1 MQIYFINSDTFL
13 KNADS
18 GFLDEYLEGRE
29 FKCEKRRI
37 EFGLGRFLL
46 KYVLKTQYGI
56 KNPQII
62 LKNKKPSLENDEIQF
77 SLSHT
82 RNIVLAAFD
91 EIPVGADI
99 EVMKERNFD
108 MIYRFWKKTSKSV
121 DKTEFYREWTQY
133 EAKIK
138 LQQESS
144 ANFNAEMFNNLMLG
158 ICSANPE
165 PILPRLEI
173 FELNPPQNAPS
184 VNKYPLS
191 SLKNPQVCSF

>member
-62 LKNKKPSLENDEIQF
+62 LKNKKPSLENDEI
-77 SLSHT
+77 
-82 RNIVLAAFD
+82 
-91 EIPVGADI
+91 
-99 EVMKERNFD
+99 
-108 MIYRFWKKTSKSV
+108 
-121 DKTEFYREWTQY
+121 
-133 EAKIK
+133 
-138 LQQESS
+138 
-144 ANFNAEMFNNLMLG
+144 
-158 ICSANPE
+158 
-165 PILPRLEI
+165 
-173 FELNPPQNAPS
+173 
-184 VNKYPLS
+184 
-191 SLKNPQVCSF
+191 